1 MNGRKTGATRATA
14 GGGRR
19 SGVMAGPTAWPTA
32 RPMRRT
38 GFPDFVSIVDRFRDA
53 VVNIEVIPD
62 DGRVRVRINGLPF
75 GLPWDIMPDRE
86 SRAINIGT
94 GFLFD
99 PRGYILTNEH
109 VIHDAREVRVLRLGK
124 DQAVPARLI
133 GANYDHDIAVLK
145 VAPRKGVRVL
155 RLGRSKNVR
164 VGEWVLA
171 IGNPLGL
178 DNSVTVGIVSAKERP
193 MQIGDR
199 TYPHRLQTDAAI
211 NRGNSGGPLIN
222 LRGEVIGINTAVS
235 QSSQGIGFAIA
246 VDVVRDA
253 LQGMLGADWTGSRT
267 VPRD

>member
-1 MNGRKTGATRATA
+1 MNGRKASIA
-14 GGGRR
+14 GGAPGAGRR
-19 SGVMAGPTAWPTA
+19 RSAV
-32 RPMRRT
+32 RPLRRAA
-38 GFPDFVSIVDRFRDA
+38 FPDFVSIVEKFRDA

-62 DGRVRVRINGLPF
+62 NDRSRGRMGGLPF
-75 GLPWDIMPDRE
+75 AVPWDAFPDRE

-109 VIHDAREVRVLRLGK
+109 VIHDAREVKVLRLGK
-124 DQAVPARLI
+124 DKAIPAHLI

-145 VAPRKGVRVL
+145 IAPRKDVHVL
-155 RLGRSKNVR
+155 KLGRSRNVR

-199 TYPHRLQTDAAI
+199 TYPHLLQTDAAI

-253 LQGMLGADWTGSRT
+253 LQEMLGAGWT
-267 VPRD
+267 RDGVRLRG